1 VTKNLGEIFFETE
14 TTGHQYT
21 FKTAMVS
28 NSIKVFIS
36 HIVSNFFV
44 II

>member
-1 VTKNLGEIFFETE
+1 MTKNLDEIVFESE

-28 NSIKVFIS
+28 SSTKVYIS